1 MADSIIQAGYHKFTI
16 DELIAGTRNDIVTT
30 DASTN
35 LVIRSIEATQGQNA
49 NAITAEA
56 TIGLTSGLASGDYT
70 SLGTVAK
77 ADRVGAEGNVIMPAS
92 STLSI
97 RPSAKSIIFNDEKV
111 FNSNNN
117 ASNFTNKQEQ
127 VVKVNVAGTN
137 EPTLNTDTQVDKTA
151 VTYGSNLGYTLYN
164 YPNNYTI
171 YHTNSSGLHLRIM
184 FYNYTGSQTG
194 FDIWN
199 ADTGTFL
206 GGYYSAYQR
215 GHFDGSRYIF
225 FFHNSGTTDTRIK
238 WIDLEESETNLTAA
252 NTTGGGNYDAYWHGQ
267 TAIAPDS
274 PNHQSSTTHD
284 NMLQGFYEN
293 PETGKRYFMGYAGS
307 SARAYLYEIPDTLTN
322 DSSTTPAPRW
332 QYLSSTSYFQTGTD
346 PFGNNSGNGWNLN
359 YAIYNY
365 YSNQSYQDLRLT
377 YDTALERYLIFYHRG
392 NTNLMVWTFTAA
404 EMESGFL
411 THGPMVDT
419 NGLICVS
426 QSSASNINVDPSVWD
441 NVYNYNAQLN
451 FSTVLGTSAFSGYGA
466 QTYNTWFVDGMSKI
480 YFKQNNAAKD
490 YYQVHW
496 YNPNDLAS
504 GPTKLTTESDA
515 STGFDGDFAV
525 FNVPP
530 TTAQRSSRTYTQ
542 APGLKVRVTAVQS
555 DQ

>member
-1 MADSIIQAGYHKFTI
+1 MADSIIQAGYHKFTT

-56 TIGLTSGLASGDYT
+56 TIGLTSGLAGGDFT

-117 ASNFTNKQEQ
+117 ASNFTTKQEQ
-127 VVKVNVAGTN
+127 VVKVNVAGRN
-137 EPTLNTDTQVDKTA
+137 EPTLNTGTQIDKTS
-151 VTYGSNLGYTLYN
+151 VTYGAGLGYTLYN

-206 GGYYSAYQR
+206 GGCYSAYQR
-215 GHFDGSRYIF
+215 GHFDGSRYIYF
-225 FFHNSGTTDTRIK
+225 LLNGGTTNTRIK

-252 NTTGGGNYDAYWHGQ
+252 NTTGGGNYDSYWHGQ
-267 TAIAPDS
+267 TAIAADS
-274 PNHQSSTTHD
+274 PNHGSNTTND
-284 NMLQGFYEN
+284 NMLQGFYQN
-293 PETGKRYFMGYAGS
+293 PETGKKYFIGYAGS
-307 SARAYLYEIPDTLTN
+307 ATRAYLYEIPDTLTN

-332 QYLSSTSYFQTGTD
+332 QYLSSTSYTQTGTD
-346 PFGNNSGNGWNLN
+346 PFGNNSGNAWNIP
-359 YAIYNY
+359 YTIYNY
-365 YSNQSYQDLRLT
+365 VNNAAYQDLRLT
-377 YDTALERYLIFYHRG
+377 YDTALERYLIFYNRG
-392 NTNLMVWTFTAA
+392 NKNLMVLTFTAA

-411 THGPMVDT
+411 THGPMTGT
-419 NGLICVS
+419 NGLMFVS
-426 QSSASNINVDPSVWD
+426 ESSASNINVDSSVWK
-441 NVYNYNAQLN
+441 NVYNYNAELN
-451 FSTVLGTSAFSGYGA
+451 WGDVIGSAAFSGYDV
-466 QTYNTWFVDGMSKI
+466 QTYNTFFVDGMSKI
-480 YFKQNNAAKD
+480 YFKSDGTD
-490 YYQVHW
+490 YWQVHY

-504 GPTKLTTESDA
+504 GPTKLTSESDA
-515 STGFDGDFAV
+515 TTGFDSDFAV
-525 FNVPP
+525 FNVTP